1 MDEKKLKALAAELAK
16 GLKTEADL
24 NAFSRMLTK
33 LTVET
38 ALNAELTDHLG
49 HEKNAPKTGSNTRNG
64 YSSKTLLCDDGE
76 IELNTPRDRENTFE
90 PKLIKKHQMRITQMD
105 GQILSLYA
113 KGMTTREIVAT
124 FKEMYDAD
132 VSPTLI
138 SKVTDAVKEQ
148 VSEWQNRQLDALYP
162 IVYMDCIVVKVR
174 QNGSVIN
181 KAVFLA
187 LGINT
192 EGQKELLGMWLAE
205 NEGAKFWL
213 SVLTELKNRGLND
226 ILIACVD
233 GLKGFP
239 EAINAVYPETQ
250 IQLCIVHMARNSL
263 RFLAWKDYKAVTR
276 DLKQVYRAATE
287 EGALQALDAFG
298 KEWDA
303 RYPQISRSWRA
314 NWPNVATFFVYSEAI
329 RKVIYTTNAIESLN
343 SVIRHAIKKRKVFP
357 IDESVKKVMRLAI
370 QSASQKW
377 TMPLQDWRIAMSRF
391 IIEFGDCCGQLKLAT
406 ALEFFQYRFSDSFG
420 GNPPLYSCGLS
431 AL

>member
-24 NAFSRMLTK
+24 NQFSRMLTK

-49 HEKNAPKTGSNTRNG
+49 HEKNAPKTGSNTHNG
-64 YSSKTLLCDDGE
+64 YSSKTVLCDDGE

-90 PKLIKKHQMRITQMD
+90 PQLIKKHQTRITQMD
-105 GQILSLYA
+105 SQILSLYA

-148 VSEWQNRQLDALYP
+148 VTEWQNRQLDALYP
-162 IVYMDCIVVKVR
+162 IVYMDCIVIKFR

-213 SVLTELKNRGLND
+213 SVLTELKNRGLQD

-239 EAINAVYPETQ
+239 DAINSVFPQTH
-250 IQLCIVHMARNSL
+250 IQLCIIHMVRNSL
-263 RFLAWKDYKAVTR
+263 KYVSWKDYKAVTSG
-276 DLKQVYRAATE
+276 LKTVYQAPTE
-287 EGALQALDAFG
+287 EAALMALDAFA
-298 KEWDA
+298 EVWDDK
-303 RYPQISRSWRA
+303 YPQISKSWRA
-314 NWPNVATFFVYSEAI
+314 HWENLNTLFRYPPDI
-329 RKVIYTTNAIESLN
+329 RKAIYTTNAIESLN
-343 SVIRHAIKKRKVFP
+343 SVIRAAIKKRKVFP
-357 IDESVKKVMRLAI
+357 TDDSVRKVIYLAI
-370 QSASQKW
+370 KDASKKW
-377 TMPLQDWRIAMSRF
+377 SMPIQNWRLAMSRF
-391 IIEFGDCCGQLKLAT
+391 IIEFGDRL
-406 ALEFFQYRFSDSFG
+406 SDH
-420 GNPPLYSCGLS
+420 L
-431 AL
+431 

>member
-38 ALNAELTDHLG
+38 ALNAELTEHLG
-49 HEKNAPKTGSNTRNG
+49 HEKNPPKSGSNTRND

-90 PKLIKKHQMRITQMD
+90 PQLIKKNQTRITQMD
-105 GQILSLYA
+105 SQILSLYA

-148 VSEWQNRQLDALYP
+148 VAEWQNRQLDALYP

-213 SVLTELKNRGLND
+213 SVLTELKNRGLQD

-239 EAINAVYPETQ
+239 DAINSVYPQTH
-250 IQLCIVHMARNSL
+250 IQLCIIHMVRNSL
-263 RFLAWKDYKAVTR
+263 KYVSWKDYKAVTSG
-276 DLKQVYRAATE
+276 LKMVYQAPTE
-287 EGALQALDAFG
+287 EAALMALDKFA
-298 KEWDA
+298 EAWDDK
-303 RYPQISRSWRA
+303 YPQISKSWRTHWE
-314 NWPNVATFFVYSEAI
+314 NLNTFFGYPPDI
-329 RKVIYTTNAIESLN
+329 RKAIYTTNAIESVN
-343 SVIRHAIKKRKVFP
+343 SVIRAAIKKRKVFP
-357 IDESVKKVMRLAI
+357 TDDSVRKVVYLAI
-370 QSASQKW
+370 KDASKKW
-377 TMPLQDWRIAMSRF
+377 SMPIQNWRLAMSRF
-391 IIEFGDCCGQLKLAT
+391 IIEFGDRL
-406 ALEFFQYRFSDSFG
+406 SDH
-420 GNPPLYSCGLS
+420 L
-431 AL
+431 